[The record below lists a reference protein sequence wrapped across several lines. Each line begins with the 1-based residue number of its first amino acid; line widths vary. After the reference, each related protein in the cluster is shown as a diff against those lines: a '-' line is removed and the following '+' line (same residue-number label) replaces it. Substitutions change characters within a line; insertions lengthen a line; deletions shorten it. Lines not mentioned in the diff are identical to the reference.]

1 MKQQNKILFL
11 VPHADDEVLGFGGTI
26 CKLVEQGHDVS
37 VVIAQAPNHQR
48 AEKQLQDALKAKEV
62 LGYSNLEF
70 LSIPHQD
77 LCNDLFLLIGKVE
90 KCIDQYKPDILY
102 TTHLSDNHQDHKNLY
117 RAVSIATRPNTCN
130 YARQVIVGEVLSSCD
145 QSFSADRVSFVP
157 NIYEV
162 LTEPLVNKK
171 MAALQCYSMECMMPP
186 HSRSPEAVLVK
197 VASRGQECK
206 SFYAEAF
213 MLLRDI
219 K

>member
-1 MKQQNKILFL
+1 MNRQSRILFL

-26 CKLVEQGHDVS
+26 CKMVQQGHHVS

-48 AEKQLQDALKAKEV
+48 AQKQLQDALKAKDI
-62 LGYSNLEF
+62 LGYNDLEF
-70 LSIPHQD
+70 LSISHQD
-77 LCNDLFLLIGKVE
+77 LCNDLFQLIGKVE
-90 KCIDQYKPDILY
+90 ECIDQYKPDILY

-117 RAVSIATRPNTCN
+117 RAVSIATRPNTCS
-130 YARQVIVGEVLSSCD
+130 YAKQIIAGEVLSSCD
-145 QSFSADRVSFVP
+145 QSFSIERNQFAP

-162 LTEPLVNKK
+162 LTETLVNKK
-171 MAALQCYSMECMMPP
+171 IEALQCYSTECMAPP

-219 K
+219 R